1 MKKTYHFG
9 KIKAYQ
15 SGKKINAVDV
25 SIELSGTQGEEEFTA
40 SGTVWNATK
49 TDCIMGGQCLDELF
63 QHDELKVNP
72 TFKKIYRLWKAY
84 HLNGMRPEC
93 EHQKALGWEK
103 EASEKI
109 NLYHYRLNK
118 TAEGKKEEAKK
129 QVLEALK
136 KCKPFTPTIE
146 QSTMYNLP
154 LFINTY
160 EPNQS
165 FDYEPYLD
173 FMGTPL
179 IEEEARGWVTYGEG
193 EGKSIQGLLCKPCPV
208 CGYKYGTAWKHHPI
222 PADDL
227 AEIVALIEG
236 GE

>member
-15 SGKKINAVDV
+15 NGKKINAVDV

-72 TFKKIYRLWKAY
+72 TFKEIYRLWKAY
-84 HLNGMRPEC
+84 HLNGMHPEC
-93 EHQKALGWEK
+93 EHQKALGWE
-103 EASEKI
+103 EK
-109 NLYHYRLNK
+109 
-118 TAEGKKEEAKK
+118 AEEQVNIYTFTMDADTIRAQKILESKVLQAAK
-129 QVLEALK
+129 
-136 KCKPFTPTIE
+136 
-146 QSTMYNLP
+146 
-154 LFINTY
+154 
-160 EPNQS
+160 
-165 FDYEPYLD
+165 
-173 FMGTPL
+173 
-179 IEEEARGWVTYGEG
+179 YGE
-193 EGKSIQGLLCKPCPV
+193 EYLTTQDEQLLLGLNYSVKTHCDTLPENISKFYKRKDTEQKTLGWLHEKDHPDGILGKPCPV

-227 AEIVALIEG
+227 AIIKKLIE
-236 GE
+236 EE